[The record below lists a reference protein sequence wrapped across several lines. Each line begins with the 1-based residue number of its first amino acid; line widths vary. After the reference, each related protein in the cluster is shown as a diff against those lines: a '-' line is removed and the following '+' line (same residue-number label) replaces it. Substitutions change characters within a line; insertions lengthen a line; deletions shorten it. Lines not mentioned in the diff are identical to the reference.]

1 MKNTRHR
8 HDYTVQHDEIPLDE
22 YTPQHWYTPQD
33 EYRLKKDYTSWPW
46 THITVWLHTLGWIHD
61 TAKIHTLGAM
71 HASGWIQTI
80 WTIHVTAWNHT
91 VACTYTTG
99 RISICATASCNFV
112 RSSRFQLRMWLKNLH
127 KTKEIVSIL
136 FPPFGKSRPHQ
147 STEKSPKIMLLNHS
161 QIILDKPMEFEK
173 VQNQRSCRNST
184 GF

>member
-1 MKNTRHR
+1 MHTTAWIYHNTRPR
-8 HDYTVQHDEIPLDE
+8 INKYTPHEE
-22 YTPQHWYTPQD
+22 YTSQAWLHSTTWWNTPGRIHATTLIHTTGWIQVK
-33 EYRLKKDYTSWPW
+33 EDYTSWPW

-127 KTKEIVSIL
+127 KTK
-136 FPPFGKSRPHQ
+136 K
-147 STEKSPKIMLLNHS
+147 
-161 QIILDKPMEFEK
+161 
-173 VQNQRSCRNST
+173 
-184 GF
+184 